1 MTPEERFDKIENVL
15 HRTAEQQAQHERE
28 MDKQNEAIRSLIV
41 VSRTCLHSLQEFRD
55 LQRKDHEEWT
65 VQMKE
70 LRAAQAETGE
80 KLNILVEHEEVLD
93 RTLKSLAETV
103 ERILRKD
110 NGQK

>member
-15 HRTAEQQAQHERE
+15 HIVGQD

-41 VSRTCLHSLQEFRD
+41 VARTVLDSI
-55 LQRKDHEEWT
+55 
-65 VQMKE
+65 KE
-70 LRAAQAETGE
+70 TREKHDAAYQKLLEAQTATDE
-80 KLNILVEHEEVLD
+80 KLNILVEHEDVLD
-93 RTLKSLAETV
+93 RTMKSLAETV